1 MKYLWVFIFFIQAF
15 YVKAQP
21 TSDIQLASH
30 YYQNKE
36 FDKAAIY
43 YEKLYKSA
51 PNDIFYTYLLQCYF
65 EINEFKKAKK
75 LVKNQQNLYPQ
86 SDVYRV
92 DEGSV
97 LLAEGDDK
105 KADKYFNDLII
116 KVAPNQN
123 SITNLAKAF
132 NDKKLYAYALA
143 TFQQGRK
150 ILKHYPFNFE
160 IANVYG
166 DMGNF
171 EGMIDEYL
179 ELLLINEGYLQ
190 TVQNVLSRN
199 FGFDKESKQNQVLKS
214 RLLYQI
220 QQNPNKLV
228 FSDMLIWLYLQED
241 NFSGALRQAKAID
254 NRKNEEG
261 DRIIEI
267 AELAGNSKKYD
278 VAIQAYEYLLEKG
291 KQSIYYTRSKVG
303 LMGILDEKITTGAA
317 YTDEDIAK
325 LLTAYRA
332 ALNDLGKTAQSAG
345 LMRKMANIYA
355 YYANESDSAVD
366 LLLEAINIP
375 RISAQEKAYAKLLL
389 GDVLI
394 IQGFIWDASLYYSQV
409 DKDFKYDVL
418 GEEAKYRNA
427 KVSYYTGD
435 FQWAKAQL
443 DVLKGSTAKLIANDA
458 MRLSLV
464 ISDHTGMDTSET
476 ALKLF
481 AQAELLYA
489 QNKFDESFKK
499 LDSINALFPY
509 HTLNSNIYYL
519 RYKYYFKKL
528 EFENAAQFLEK
539 IISETPRDILAD
551 DAAFLLAELYQYRLS
566 NEEKAKEFYQKIL
579 TDYSNS
585 LYVVEARKRFRVLR
599 GDNLN

>member
-15 YVKAQP
+15 FVKAQP

-332 ALNDLGKTAQSAG
+332 TLNDLGKTAQSAG

-499 LDSINALFPY
+499 LDSINAFFPY

-519 RYKYYFKKL
+519 RYKYHFKKL

-551 DAAFLLAELYQYRLS
+551 DAAFLLAELYQYRLN